1 MSIFIVAVRHQLI
14 FEEMLI
20 RLAFAVFAGG
30 AIGYEREYK
39 NRPAGF
45 RTHILVCVGACIIA
59 LVQVTMNEEIIQRV
73 LLNPNLENVLRAD
86 YGRLS
91 AQVISGVGFLGAGTI
106 IHNKGSI
113 KGLTTAATLWLVA
126 CLGLAIG
133 YGYYTIGIT
142 GLLISFL
149 ALVSLKRIQTRLFY
163 TSSHVQ
169 LEMVLKNASQTMKD
183 IDNYF
188 ERKNIYTE
196 NLIVSTESDH
206 SLKTCVYTL
215 NMPRAMSTYDVI
227 RELSHFN
234 NILGIKQ
241 IEDDH

>member
-1 MSIFIVAVRHQLI
+1 MFKNVI

-20 RLAFAVFAGG
+20 RIAFAVFAGG

-45 RTHILVCVGACIIA
+45 RTHILVCVGACVIS
-59 LVQVTMNEEIIQRV
+59 LVQVTMNEEIITRV
-73 LLNPNLENVLRAD
+73 LLNPQLENVLRAD

-133 YGYYTIGIT
+133 YGYYFIGAT
-142 GLLISFL
+142 GLVISFL

-163 TSSHVQ
+163 TSSYVQ
-169 LEMVLKNASQTMKD
+169 LEVTLKNPAQTMKD
-183 IDNYF
+183 IDSYF

-196 NLIVSTESDH
+196 NLFVSTESDRH
-206 SLKTCVYTL
+206 TKVCVYTL
-215 NMPRAMSTYDVI
+215 NLPRAMPTYEVI
-227 RELSHFN
+227 RGLSHYN
-234 NILGIKQ
+234 NILEIKK

>member
-1 MSIFIVAVRHQLI
+1 MV
-14 FEEMLI
+14 FEEMLVRI
-20 RLAFAVFAGG
+20 AIAVVAGG

-45 RTHILVCVGACIIA
+45 RTHILVCVGACVIS
-59 LVQVTMNEEIIQRV
+59 LVQVTMNEEIIYRV

-126 CLGLAIG
+126 CLGIAIG
-133 YGYYTIGIT
+133 YGYYFIGIT
-142 GLLISFL
+142 GLIISVLVLI
-149 ALVSLKRIQTRLFY
+149 SLKRIQIRLFY
-163 TSSHVQ
+163 TSVHLQ
-169 LEMVLKNASQTMKD
+169 LEIILKNTSGIMNE

-188 ERKNIYTE
+188 NRKNIYIE
-196 NLIVSTESDH
+196 NLVISTEQDS
-206 SLKTCVYTL
+206 SLKSCVYTL
-215 NMPRAMSTYDVI
+215 NLPRAMSSYDVI
-227 RELSHFN
+227 RGLTQFN
-234 NILGIKQ
+234 DILEIKRV
-241 IEDDH
+241 EDDH